1 MFGRQKQQ
9 QKQRNA
15 NKTKTPRKGKRV
27 VDGKTPGKK
36 LRKITSKLD

>member
-1 MFGRQKQQ
+1 MKCSVGNNNK
-9 QKQRNA
+9 KRNA